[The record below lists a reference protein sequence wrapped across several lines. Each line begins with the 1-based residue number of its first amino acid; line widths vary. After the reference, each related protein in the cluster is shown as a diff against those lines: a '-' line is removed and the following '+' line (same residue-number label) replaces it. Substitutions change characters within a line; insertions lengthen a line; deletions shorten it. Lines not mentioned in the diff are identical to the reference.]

1 MSHCILS
8 LLHAMLITYLSC
20 VVFFLSFSYFAW
32 HCFMV
37 LRKFFVALQQFFF
50 AMHHISFL
58 YAHTPI
64 FSCATM
70 YVSFF
75 LPSVLLFSSALCD
88 PSLICKPIHYFLCP
102 EQYCFLALHHISYPA
117 QHYIFFRAL
126 THPIRPYLIPFLLL
140 CFVLFSFLPYAFD
153 FILAPRNAI
162 FSFELRYIFFTFA
175 QHDILFLVSLLP
187 CAMLFTFFPLC
198 LFIHCPAQFP
208 FTSTTCGTHYLSLY
222 LIYLLFLC
230 PSSRAIVSRS
240 VFFLYGHETCDSP
253 VLYIAPLLVCPL
265 HFRAYY
271 CPYSSGIFFMSC
283 ALALLCIILAKYIF
297 FLLLSPIISAEFT
310 FFFVRCVLTHL
321 H

>member
-20 VVFFLSFSYFAW
+20 VVFFLSFSYSAW
-32 HCFMV
+32 YCFMV

-162 FSFELRYIFFTFA
+162 FSFELRYIFFYF
-175 QHDILFLVSLLP
+175 
-187 CAMLFTFFPLC
+187 
-198 LFIHCPAQFP
+198 CPARYSFP
-208 FTSTTCGTHYLSLY
+208 CFIIALRNA
-222 LIYLLFLC
+222 IYLLSPLLIYSLPCTISFYFYYMRHSLFIALPHIFTFLMPFIPC
-230 PSSRAIVSRS
+230 DCVPIR
-240 VFFLYGHETCDSP
+240 FFLYGHETCDSP
-253 VLYIAPLLVCPL
+253 VLYVAPLLVCPL

-297 FLLLSPIISAEFT
+297 FSCFSYYFGRVHH
-310 FFFVRCVLTHL
+310 FFFVRCVLAHL